1 MKNEVIG
8 GDFPRGS
15 NIDFTNYQLKDD
27 IEISWFEGL
36 RTNSFKLRGDIE
48 RVEIADNS
56 QTGEGGL
63 TPLEGGIIG
72 GSVAGPGGF
81 LAGYLSLGGDEEGV
95 IFNCYLKDG
104 QYFTARTSPE
114 IYNRL
119 VEFSND

>member
-36 RTNSFKLRGDIE
+36 RTNGFKLRGDID
-48 RVEIADNS
+48 RIEIADNY

-72 GSVAGPGGF
+72 GSVAGLDGF
-81 LAGYLSLGGDEEGV
+81 LAGYLSLSGDEDEV
-95 IFNCYLKDG
+95 VFNCYLKDG
-104 QYFTARTSPE
+104 QSFIARTSPE
-114 IYNRL
+114 IYNKL